1 LVVEGVG
8 MGSLSVARPGGMHW
22 AVVAVMTPVALAAAV
37 AMVSSH
43 DAQAGLAVLYVPYV
57 AVPLGAVIGVV
68 ARGLAGGHRG

>member
-22 AVVAVMTPVALAAAV
+22 AVVAVMTPVAMAAAV

-57 AVPLGAVIGVV
+57 AVPLGTVIGV
-68 ARGLAGGHRG
+68 ARGLVAWPRR